1 MAAIKLGI
9 SKDIEEAEATAKSIR
24 PIIDIKLLQKDA
36 LKKLYPNAVET

>member
-24 PIIDIKLLQKDA
+24 PIIDIKPLQKDA
-36 LKKLYPNAVET
+36 LKKLYPNAVDT